1 VVEELIAEDHPARA
15 IWEMTGQLDLTGYY
29 GGIKAVEGV
38 AGRER
43 TDPRL
48 LLALWIYSYTQ
59 SVSSAREIERLCE
72 YHPAYQWLCGL
83 EVVNYHT
90 LSSFR
95 SENKEALE
103 AIFVEQLG
111 LLSKEGYIDLSEIMH
126 DGTKVLAQAGGG
138 TFRREETLGE
148 HLEQARKLVEELSD
162 PELGEEVSKRRRAAQ
177 RRAREEKLER
187 LKLAQEELKKV
198 QDGRSSA
205 AEKEKARVSETDPEA
220 RIMKQGD
227 GGYAPSYNVQITT
240 DAKEKIIVAVEAT
253 QSGGDAMELTPAVT
267 RVEENLGEKPVQMVV
282 DGGFTTRDNIMAMEQ
297 LKVDLIGSIG
307 DWSSQTEARF
317 TKRGISK
324 EFWGEAFKYIE
335 ESNSLICPNEK
346 VLQYC
351 KKKKLPG
358 AMNYYYL
365 AEAKDCAACAFKE
378 QCCPGKKRRARMVT
392 RTVEVPV
399 VAAFREKMETEEAK
413 RVFKRRSE
421 VAEFPNLWIKEK
433 LGLRRFRLRGLAKVG
448 MEAVWACLTYNIQ
461 QWIRLSWLP
470 KLKKAAA
477 PA

>member
-1 VVEELIAEDHPARA
+1 MQDDCQAAMRGEISKEEYLERNAPPLPRPRLKQIERKQSCFRTVVVEDLIAEDDPARA

-95 SENKEALE
+95 SENSKALE
-103 AIFVEQLG
+103 GLFIEQLG
-111 LLSKEGYIDLSEIMH
+111 LLSKEGYIDLSEVMH

-138 TFRREETLGE
+138 TFRREETLEE

-162 PELGEEVSKRRRAAQ
+162 PELGEEVSKRRRAAKT
-177 RRAREEKLER
+177 RAREEKLER

-198 QDGRSSA
+198 LAGRSSA

-253 QSGGDAMELTPAVT
+253 QSASDGKELTPAVT
-267 RVEENLGEKPVQMVV
+267 RVEENLGEKPVQMIV
-282 DGGFTTRDNIMAMEQ
+282 DAGFTTRTNIVAMED
-297 LKVDLIGSIG
+297 LKIDLIGSLS
-307 DWSSQTEARF
+307 DRDVQVEARF
-317 TKRGISK
+317 VKRGVAEDFRS
-324 EFWGEAFKYIE
+324 EAFRYDE
-335 ESNSLICPNEK
+335 ESNHFICPNEK
-346 VLQYC
+346 VLFY
-351 KKKKLPG
+351 KREKEIPG
-358 AMNYYYL
+358 AITYFYQ
-365 AEAKDCAACAFKE
+365 ARAKECRACPFKE
-378 QCCPGKKRRARMVT
+378 QCCPG
-392 RTVEVPV
+392 
-399 VAAFREKMETEEAK
+399 REDA
-413 RVFKRRSE
+413 
-421 VAEFPNLWIKEK
+421 
-433 LGLRRFRLRGLAKVG
+433 
-448 MEAVWACLTYNIQ
+448 
-461 QWIRLSWLP
+461 SWCGP
-470 KLKKAAA
+470 
-477 PA
+477 